1 MLVIWKRIHGI
12 SALTPGNKE
21 NVEELKILLRP
32 AKKVTPGHYPVS
44 KDVGKVSNDGEYLL
58 ALSSE

>member
-1 MLVIWKRIHGI
+1 MLVIWKRVHGI

-44 KDVGKVSNDGEYLL
+44 KDVGR
-58 ALSSE
+58 